1 MFWVSITGILV
12 GVAWIGVILWKTPC
26 IMTGCEFE
34 KPDPISGEDST
45 PILESVQNCQRVL
58 HELESQKQQ
67 LDHRLQIL
75 DEMISRSDREIVRFE
90 EQLWRMEEIQST
102 SFSQTELEMLR
113 LLRAGGYASDE
124 IARLALRSPDEIN
137 RAA

>member
-1 MFWVSITGILV
+1 MFWVSITAILF
-12 GVAWIGVILWKTPC
+12 GVAWMGVMLWRTPC
-26 IMTGCEFE
+26 TMTGCEFE
-34 KPDPISGEDST
+34 TSDPISGEDST

-75 DEMISRSDREIVRFE
+75 DEMIEKSDREIVRFE
-90 EQLWRMEEIQST
+90 EQLWRMEEIQAT
-102 SFSQTELEMLR
+102 SFSQTELEMLQ
-113 LLRAGGYASDE
+113 LLQAGGYASDE
-124 IARLALRSPDEIN
+124 IARLAFRNPEEIN